1 MKTNQDI
8 QAEARQLAV
17 LGNQFLNEH
26 RSATD
31 TTTTRTLVN
40 LSTGAEP
47 RGYKHQVEAAI
58 IGGALAFRLMER
70 EPGLLGA
77 DGMEHDSDPLIL
89 TSSASAYDVLRA
101 GYELAEEEQLDMAL
115 ERFSDRTDSA
125 DEESVAEI
133 EAIIETGGLSS
144 ADRLRTKAET
154 IDFLEGRLE
163 RGAFIARVIER
174 QMLRGESIRHQQ
186 VERHELKLTV
196 GEP

>member
-1 MKTNQDI
+1 
-8 QAEARQLAV
+8 
-17 LGNQFLNEH
+17 
-26 RSATD
+26 
-31 TTTTRTLVN
+31 
-40 LSTGAEP
+40 
-47 RGYKHQVEAAI
+47 
-58 IGGALAFRLMER
+58 MER